1 MRRVIFDSLSFICL
15 WLRSACARLSNNRD
29 VAKIKVGT
37 HLATSCS
44 NTLQRQVAATNRVVC
59 AGKFLWKSLSL
70 QHNFVAATS
79 RKKSNQTEFVR
90 LVAATKLCCRDK
102 HFHKNSPTHTK
113 GFVAATCRRNVLL
126 QVGAGPVHME

>member
-1 MRRVIFDSLSFICL
+1 MNLMRRVIFDSLSFICL

-59 AGKFLWKSLSL
+59 AGNFCGNLCLCNIILSL
-70 QHNFVAATS
+70 QQVA
-79 RKKSNQTEFVR
+79 KNQIR
-90 LVAATKLCCRDK
+90 QNLCDLLLRQNSVAETNIFTKILLHTRRDLSLRRVAVTCCCK
-102 HFHKNSPTHTK
+102 
-113 GFVAATCRRNVLL
+113 
-126 QVGAGPVHME
+126 